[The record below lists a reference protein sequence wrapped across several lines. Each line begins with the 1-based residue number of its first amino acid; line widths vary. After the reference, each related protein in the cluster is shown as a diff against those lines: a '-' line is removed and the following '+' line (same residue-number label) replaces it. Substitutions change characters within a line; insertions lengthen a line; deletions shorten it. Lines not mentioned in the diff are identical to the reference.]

1 MRILLTGNKGFI
13 GSYIQEALQHNEHEV
28 LTLDVA
34 TDIATWRGA
43 FVTLNPE
50 DIDLVIH
57 AGAISDSRATG
68 RHLWLMNYETT
79 KELSEW
85 VLYRNTRLLFLSSC
99 TAIDPQTDYG
109 WTKRVS
115 EDILTMTI
123 PPRNISL
130 FRLYNVWDLHEPQE
144 KANRSIISKLITG
157 DLPHI
162 YRDCI
167 RNFIH
172 VTDVVTAVLR
182 QTEQWQPGVHEIR
195 TAKFTLIE
203 WLVDK
208 IYAHITDP
216 IPKPTVIDCPVA
228 TDTPTYGTMLP
239 DWEAQICVTD
249 KTKPIAAALRQHYTM
264 RGVPEDDPEYASM
277 LERRQ
282 KGSAQ

>member
-1 MRILLTGNKGFI
+1 MKILLTGNKGFI
-13 GSYIQEALQHNEHEV
+13 GSYIQEALQHLEHEV

-34 TDIATWRGA
+34 TDIAKWRGA
-43 FVTLNPE
+43 FVSLNPQN
-50 DIDLVIH
+50 IDLVIH
-57 AGAISDSRATG
+57 AGAIADSRATG
-68 RHLWLMNYETT
+68 RNLWLMNYETT

-85 VLYRNTRLLFLSSC
+85 ALFRNTRLLFLSSC

-123 PPRNISL
+123 PPRNISV
-130 FRLYNVWDLHEPQE
+130 FRLYNVWDLHEPRE

-182 QTEQWQPGVHEIR
+182 LTEQWQPGIHEIR
-195 TAKFTLIE
+195 TAENTLIE
-203 WLVDK
+203 DLVDRV
-208 IYAHITDP
+208 YCSITTP
-216 IPKPTVIDCPVA
+216 IPKPTLIDCPVA
-228 TDTPTYGTMLP
+228 KETPTYGLTLP
-239 DWEAQICVTD
+239 DWEAKIEVID
-249 KTKPIAAALRQHYTM
+249 KIKEISEALQRYYTM
-264 RGVPEDDPEYASM
+264 RGVPEDDPEYNSL
-277 LERRQ
+277 LESRQ
-282 KGSAQ
+282 KE